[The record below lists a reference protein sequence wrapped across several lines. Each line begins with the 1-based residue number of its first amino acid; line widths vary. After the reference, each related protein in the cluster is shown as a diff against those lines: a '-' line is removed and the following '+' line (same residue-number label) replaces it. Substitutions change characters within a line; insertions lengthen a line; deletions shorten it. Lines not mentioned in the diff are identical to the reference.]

1 MTDKKDHRSKQVG
14 GPEPLTAGQSEAD
27 QRRHG
32 WKGEE
37 VRDDSDKPN
46 TEEVPD
52 PARRKPG
59 ATVNPEA

>member
-1 MTDKKDHRSKQVG
+1 MHQQDAERVITPDDM
-14 GPEPLTAGQSEAD
+14 EPLTAGQTEAE

-37 VRDDSDKPN
+37 VRDGSDKPD

-52 PARRKPG
+52 PSRRKPG
-59 ATVNPEA
+59 AAVNPEA

>member
-1 MTDKKDHRSKQVG
+1 MTDAHDRNPKEVG
-14 GPEPLTAGQSEAD
+14 DGQPLTAGESEAD

-37 VRDDSDKPN
+37 MLDDSDKPN

-52 PARRKPG
+52 PSRRKPG